1 MKKIILILALVTTM
15 TQAQEIKQVP
25 AINVSGEGKI
35 KVAPDEAII
44 TLGVENSGKDATEV
58 KKLNDETID
67 KVLKIIKKHGIS
79 EKDFQT
85 QQVSLYRNEDYKTKK
100 YTYYA
105 LQTLSVH
112 LKDLK
117 KYDELMMD
125 LVETGI
131 NRIQNVDFKS
141 SRIKELESQAR
152 KEAIL
157 DAKKKA
163 EDYVSVINQKVGK
176 AIMISDNSS
185 ISYPQPPMYRMMKA
199 EAMMDGGAPQ
209 RETLAIGEIE
219 IVSTVSV
226 SFELQ

>member
-35 KVAPDEAII
+35 KVVPDEVII
-44 TLGVENSGKDATEV
+44 TLGVENSGKDAAEV
-58 KKLNDETID
+58 KKLNDETVD
-67 KVLKIIKKHGIS
+67 KVLKMIKKHGIA

-105 LQTLSVH
+105 SQTLSIH

-117 KYDELMMD
+117 KYDELMME
-125 LVETGI
+125 LVDTGI

-176 AIMISDNSS
+176 AITISDNSFVT
-185 ISYPQPPMYRMMKA
+185 YPQPPMYRMMKA
-199 EAMMDGGAPQ
+199 EAMMDGGEPQ